1 MTGGGTAGILTN
13 TSGSSNWDTQTF
25 VLGTPKRLVYIFEQS
40 GNGLTRTVLADG
52 ASWHTC
58 SNFLEN
64 MKSVDGLNYLICANF
79 PAVSDVK
86 MYTVGKSDALAVT
99 SDINGKE
106 VALSTDKVTLTFS
119 QPVYEKSL
127 NANSITVTAD
137 GEELSGVTLGDIT
150 TTGTVGGVYT
160 SSVDVNLPALAMST
174 NYEITVSG
182 VANELGATL
191 ADSTISFSTPKP
203 EFEISEPTI
212 SNATKGA
219 MSEASVT
226 IANNTASTSKYISLI
241 YAVYNTAGTLADVVY
256 ANDTVAAKTTATITA
271 GLKLGDDAVKAKVMV
286 WNGLDLNAVNPFRG
300 FVDANVAQ

>member
-1 MTGGGTAGILTN
+1 
-13 TSGSSNWDTQTF
+13 
-25 VLGTPKRLVYIFEQS
+25 
-40 GNGLTRTVLADG
+40 
-52 ASWHTC
+52 
-58 SNFLEN
+58 
-64 MKSVDGLNYLICANF
+64 
-79 PAVSDVK
+79 
-86 MYTVGKSDALAVT
+86 
-99 SDINGKE
+99 
-106 VALSTDKVTLTFS
+106 
-119 QPVYEKSL
+119 
-127 NANSITVTAD
+127 
-137 GEELSGVTLGDIT
+137 
-150 TTGTVGGVYT
+150 
-160 SSVDVNLPALAMST
+160 MST